1 MFGNCSGW
9 RKYFHKLEVHY
20 LNVSCTLFSVFH
32 FFVSSF
38 DNFVHF
44 FDNFVPLF
52 INLVSL
58 FNKYVFLI
66 NFPLHYRASV
76 FFLGSLVWIAFI
88 SNDCCCFLKKKYL
101 KDIKNGFIISL
112 FIKYSFHRR
121 SYLSCFD
128 TFYFFGLIYLPVSIS
143 FLVRK

>member
-9 RKYFHKLEVHY
+9 RKYFHRLEVHY

-66 NFPLHYRASV
+66 NFPLHYWASV
-76 FFLGSLVWIAFI
+76 FFFRLTCMNRFYFKWLLL
-88 SNDCCCFLKKKYL
+88 FLKKKYL
-101 KDIKNGFIISL
+101 KDIENGFIISL

-121 SYLSCFD
+121 SYLCCFD
-128 TFYFFGLIYLPVSIS
+128 TFYFFGLISLPVSIS
-143 FLVRK
+143 FLVWK